1 MLVTQAHFGSN
12 IMYTGHSTE
21 PGSALDRFSDW
32 IGATNFRYP
41 GGTVTEE
48 MSHRDG
54 SLERIFNAPNRG
66 AGINQDVTTLREALD
81 FAAARDGDITFVL
94 PTTTFLTEGAYGTR
108 EVDKA
113 ALNSFLGRVDE
124 MIKGQHGPAVFR
136 TFEIGNEWWL
146 NDTRMTAEEYGK
158 IANEYA
164 KGLKAVF
171 NAHRAQLENPDE
183 WQEPNIA
190 VQSGAYWRG
199 PSSNTTII
207 DSLDADAKDAINMVI
222 SHFYPRTL
230 AQVEGISRQWGAINE
245 FLNDDEFGDIKVLIS
260 EWNIS
265 THSEYKGMQQAS
277 LLVESF
283 KTMILKGVDE
293 ANIWGT
299 NYKHLSTKLAAMS
312 HSRWEDID
320 PAAVDVHMMPAGEV
334 YRMMARELVGKQVL
348 DINVEHVILN
358 VDTNNLT
365 ELMLVQAFGSPD
377 QITIFISNRGMDP
390 QTFQIQ
396 DAFIPDDFTHMWAEY
411 MTAHDNPL
419 TVRDEGDPL
428 SQFARGHLSTRNSEQ
443 LFDSVGRINLGG
455 YDILKITLTRDGVG
469 VEMHGNDQ
477 VIDREL
483 SKDDHLI
490 GGSGADTIYGSLGND
505 ILEGNGGNDI
515 VFGGHGNDTVIGGAG
530 NDLLIGDSGSNH
542 ISARSGTNLL
552 VSGID
557 SDSLEGGS
565 GNDLFFVM
573 GTSAK
578 ISGNGGVN
586 LFHFSSKGS
595 YEISDFNAANG
606 DLISLGGRFRSDVEF
621 LTSLKVENQSE
632 DYAGDLV
639 INHENTETSVKLTGQ
654 GDLLPFIEDFI
665 LDFMPVEERAEE
677 VSHYLS
683 DLSPKQLSV
692 FMDHTETEH
701 EFDLFSGVS
710 GEDLERNFDYERF
723 SVLRNFLDHEYEHSS
738 EVRGSSSQTET
749 QEDDPDTDDIK
760 SSNGQSEET
769 STSTFSS
776 SSLSPNDI
784 WTNPSRASEVLS
796 EVGTSRNFSSIP
808 EPSWL
813 EPDESVDEDE
823 QDDRQ
828 QNVDRTC
835 FVATA
840 AYRDPLHPDVVF
852 LRLVRDNVLVNY
864 ALGRIFIAFYWLI
877 GPVLAKP
884 VSRSLLLANLAV
896 FIIKGAIAFI
906 RWQFGKKGDVTEGKR
921 PA

>member
-12 IMYTGHSTE
+12 IMYTGHSAE
-21 PGSALDRFSDW
+21 PGSALDRFSNW

-54 SLERIFNAPNRG
+54 SLDRIFAAPNRG

-94 PTTTFLTEGAYGTR
+94 PTTTFLTEGAFGTR

-113 ALNSFLGRVDE
+113 ALDSFLERVDE

-171 NAHRAQLENPDE
+171 NAHRSQLERPDE

-207 DSLDADAKDAINMVI
+207 QSLDAEAKDAINMVI

-230 AQVEGISRQWGAINE
+230 AQVQGISRQWGAINE
-245 FLNDDEFGDIKVLIS
+245 FLNDDDFGDIKVLIS

-277 LLVESF
+277 LLVETF

-312 HSRWEDID
+312 HNRWEDID
-320 PAAVDVHMMPAGEV
+320 PAAVSLHMMPAGEV
-334 YRMMARELVGKQVL
+334 YRIMARELVGKQVL

-358 VDTNNLT
+358 VDTNNLA

-396 DAFIPDDFTHMWAEY
+396 DAFIPDDFTHVWAEY
-411 MTAHDNPL
+411 MTAHDNPR
-419 TVRDEGDPL
+419 TIRDEGDPF
-428 SQFARGHLSTRNSEQ
+428 SQYARADVSTRNSEQ
-443 LFDSVGRINLGG
+443 LFDAVGRINLGG
-455 YDILKITLTRDGVG
+455 YDILKITLTKDGVG

-477 VIDREL
+477 VIDRAL

-490 GGSGADTIYGSLGND
+490 GGSGDDTIYGSLGND
-505 ILEGNGGNDI
+505 ILEGGGGNDI
-515 VFGGHGNDTVIGGAG
+515 IFGGYGNDTIVGGSG

-542 ISARSGTNLL
+542 ISADSGTNLL

-557 SDSLEGGS
+557 SDTLEGGS

-573 GTSAK
+573 GSSAR

-595 YEISDFNAANG
+595 YEIADFNATNG
-606 DLISLGGRFRSDVEF
+606 DLISFGGRFGSDLEF
-621 LTSLKVENQSE
+621 LTSIHVENQSE

-639 INHENTETSVKLTGQ
+639 ISHENTETSVKLVGQ

-665 LDFMPVEERAEE
+665 LDFLPVEDRAEE
-677 VSHYLS
+677 ISNYFS
-683 DLSPKQLSV
+683 ELSPKQLSV

-701 EFDLFSGVS
+701 EFDLFAGIS

-723 SVLRNFLDHEYEHSS
+723 RVMRNFLDHEYEHTS
-738 EVRGSSSQTET
+738 EVRGSSTQPVSQG
-749 QEDDPDTDDIK
+749 DDPETDDNSISTGHVNEPSTA
-760 SSNGQSEET
+760 SSG
-769 STSTFSS
+769 STA
-776 SSLSPNDI
+776 LSPNEI
-784 WTNPSRASEVLS
+784 WTNPNRASELLAD
-796 EVGTSRNFSSIP
+796 VGMTRNFSSLP
-808 EPSWL
+808 EPNST
-813 EPDESVDEDE
+813 ESESTTEEDQQE
-823 QDDRQ
+823 DRQ
-828 QNVDRTC
+828 QIVDRTC

-840 AYRDPLHPDVVF
+840 AYRNPLHPDVVF
-852 LRLVRDNVLVNY
+852 LRFVRDTVLVNY
-864 ALGRIFIAFYWLI
+864 SLGRIFIAVYWII
-877 GPVLAKP
+877 GPVLAIP
-884 VSRSLLLANLAV
+884 VSRSLLLGNLAV
-896 FIIKGAIAFI
+896 FVLRGIIAVI
-906 RWQFGKKGDVTEGKR
+906 RWCSYKR
-921 PA
+921 VM

>member
-12 IMYTGHSTE
+12 IVYTGHSAE
-21 PGSALDRFSDW
+21 QGGALDRFSNW

-48 MSHRDG
+48 MNHRDG
-54 SLERIFNAPNRG
+54 SLDRIFVAPNRG

-94 PTTTFLTEGAYGTR
+94 PTTTFLTEGAFGTR
-108 EVDKA
+108 EVDKT
-113 ALNSFLGRVDE
+113 ALNSFLQRVDE
-124 MIKGQHGPAVFR
+124 MIKGLHGPAVFR

-146 NDTRMTAEEYGK
+146 NDSRMTAEEYGK

-171 NAHRAQLENPDE
+171 NAHKSQLARPDE

-207 DSLDADAKDAINMVI
+207 QSLDADAKDAINMVI

-230 AQVEGISRQWGAINE
+230 AQVQGTSRQWGAINE
-245 FLNDDEFGDIKVLIS
+245 FLEDDGFGDLKVLIS

-277 LLVESF
+277 LLVETF

-312 HSRWEDID
+312 HNRWEDVN
-320 PAAVDVHMMPAGEV
+320 PSDVSIHMMPAGEV
-334 YRMMARELVGKQVL
+334 YRIMARELVGKQVL
-348 DINVEHVILN
+348 DIDVEHVILN

-365 ELMLVQAFGSPD
+365 DLMLVQAFGSPE
-377 QITIFISNRGMDP
+377 QMTIFISNRGMDP
-390 QTFQIQ
+390 QTFRIQ
-396 DAFIPDDFTHMWAEY
+396 DAFIPDDFTHVWAEY
-411 MTAHDNPL
+411 MTAHDNPR

-428 SQFARGHLSTRNSEQ
+428 SQFARADVSTRNSEQ
-443 LFDSVGRINLGG
+443 LFDTVGRINLGG
-455 YDILKITLTRDGVG
+455 YDILKITLTKDGVG

-477 VIDREL
+477 IVDRAL

-490 GGSGADTIYGSLGND
+490 GGSGDDTIYGSLGND
-505 ILEGNGGNDI
+505 LLEGQSGNDIIFGGGGNDTI
-515 VFGGHGNDTVIGGAG
+515 IGGTG
-530 NDLLIGDSGSNH
+530 NDLLIGDSGSNY
-542 ISARSGTNLL
+542 ISAETGSNLL

-557 SDSLEGGS
+557 SDTLEGGN

-573 GTSAK
+573 GKSAK
-578 ISGNGGVN
+578 VSGNGGVN
-586 LFHFSSKGS
+586 LFHFSSQGS
-595 YEISDFNAANG
+595 YEISDFNATNG
-606 DLISLGGRFRSDVEF
+606 DLISFGGRFGSDLEF
-621 LTSLKVENQSE
+621 LTSIHVEGQSE

-639 INHENTETSVKLTGQ
+639 IDHKKTETSVKLVGQ
-654 GDLLPFIEDFI
+654 GDLLPFIEDFV
-665 LDFMPVEERAEE
+665 LDFLPVEERTEE
-677 VSHYLS
+677 ISNHLS
-683 DLSPKQLSV
+683 DLSSKQLSI

-701 EFDLFSGVS
+701 EFDLFFGVS

-723 SVLRNFLDHEYEHSS
+723 HVMRNYLDHEYEHKTEIRVFNAQPVTDEDDTDTENTLNYVNQNNEASSASS
-738 EVRGSSSQTET
+738 E
-749 QEDDPDTDDIK
+749 
-760 SSNGQSEET
+760 
-769 STSTFSS
+769 S

-784 WTNPSRASEVLS
+784 WTNPNRVSELLADAGIS
-796 EVGTSRNFSSIP
+796 QDYSSLP
-808 EPSWL
+808 EPNSTD
-813 EPDESVDEDE
+813 PESTAEEDE

-828 QNVDRTC
+828 QSVDRTC

-852 LRLVRDNVLVNY
+852 LRSVRDTVLVHY
-864 ALGRIFIAFYWLI
+864 LLGRIFIAAYWKI
-877 GPVLAKP
+877 GPILARP
-884 VSRSLLLANLAV
+884 VSRSLLLAKFAV
-896 FIIKGAIAFI
+896 FILRGMVSII
-906 RWQFGKKGDVTEGKR
+906 RSVR
-921 PA
+921 HS